1 MSEINNPYILKLLL
15 SLKEGKLFKDTELFS
30 QLKVLSEN
38 FHSEEAA
45 QKAKQD
51 ATKFIDFYHKN
62 TSINTTAIVRAPS
75 NPDDVPLRMYVDG
88 VFDMVHSGHFNAIR
102 QV

>member
-1 MSEINNPYILKLLL
+1 MSEANYTYVLKLLL
-15 SLKEGKLFKDTELFS
+15 SLKEGNLFKDAELFS
-30 QLKVLSEN
+30 NLKVLNEN
-38 FHSEEAA
+38 FHSEEAT

-51 ATKFIDFYHKN
+51 ATRFIEFYHKN
-62 TSINTTAIVRAPS
+62 TSIQNTIVRAPS
-75 NPDDVPLRMYVDG
+75 SPGEVPLRMYVDG

>member
-1 MSEINNPYILKLLL
+1 MAEANHTYILNLLL

-38 FHSEEAA
+38 FHSEEAT

-51 ATKFIDFYHKN
+51 ATRFIEFYHKN
-62 TSINTTAIVRAPS
+62 TSIQGTIVRAPS
-75 NPDDVPLRMYVDG
+75 QPGEVPLRIYVDG